1 MTSIP
6 ATMKD
11 LTPEWF
17 TSILDIPENNY
28 IESVKLQPLGEKD
41 SVSGYIYRVKLSYS
55 SKIQE
60 APQSI
65 VLKMPRSRS
74 QRTPFLLKAYIRE
87 VRFYQKLAPNMG
99 IPVPKLIY
107 ADVDT
112 ETSDYI
118 LALEDFPE
126 STNVRNETG
135 ATLDQTY
142 TLLEIMAKFHAN
154 NWLSSELSKYK
165 FLNNLENIIEMM
177 NSGLPQCVPL
187 FLSRFSQYIEPDM
200 MKVIEKLPE
209 YFRAIVT
216 PLLDSPQTIVHND
229 YAMKNILIITDS
241 NETSFVLVD
250 WANVAQGPGVRDVSF
265 FIGTSVPSEV
275 RTEFE
280 FKFLR
285 HYWDCLRKDGVSGY
299 SFDSL
304 VEDYRRTVVI
314 DLARMV
320 FFGGREFFNS
330 MYESIIRQDIKRR
343 TGSVKELDLNS
354 LS

>member
-6 ATMKD
+6 ATLKD

-17 TSILDIPENNY
+17 TSILRLPKNNH
-28 IESVKLQPLGEKD
+28 IESVQLEPLGEKD
-41 SVSGYIYRVKLSYS
+41 SVSGYIYRAKLNY
-55 SKIQE
+55 KHVDKN
-60 APQSI
+60 ALKSI
-65 VLKMPRSRS
+65 ILKMPRPRDT
-74 QRTPFLLKAYIRE
+74 RTPFLLKAYIRE
-87 VRFYQKLAPNMG
+87 VRFYEKLAQNIG

-135 ATLDQTY
+135 AQLDQAY
-142 TLLEIMAKFHAN
+142 KLLEYMARFHAK
-154 NWLSSELSKYK
+154 NWASPNLSRYN
-165 FLNNLENIIEMM
+165 FLNNLENIIDMM
-177 NSGLPQCVPL
+177 DSGLPQFAPV
-187 FLSRFSQYIEPDM
+187 FLSRFSQYIEPDE
-200 MKVIEKLPE
+200 MKLIASLPE

-229 YAMKNILIITDS
+229 YAMKNILIIDKS
-241 NETSFVLVD
+241 DETSFVLVD
-250 WANVAQGPGVRDVSF
+250 WANVGRGPGVRDLSF
-265 FIGTSVPSEV
+265 FIGTSIPPEM
-275 RTEFE
+275 RTDYE
-280 FKFLR
+280 FKFLQ
-285 HYWDCLRKDGVSGY
+285 HYWEFLRDEGVSDY

-330 MYESIIRQDIKRR
+330 MYESIIKQDIKRR

-354 LS
+354 LY